1 VETRYRVQTSSKKI
15 AKKFSLKVGKS
26 YPVTQIVQEWGYKY
40 YYVLNEKKENAC
52 ICPLTWKNQVSI
64 TTTTT
69 DGELSIEK
77 VG

>member
-1 VETRYRVQTSSKKI
+1 MEPKYQIQTSSKKI
-15 AKKFSLKVGKS
+15 AKKFNLKVGKS
-26 YPVTQIVQEWGYKY
+26 YPVTHVIQEWGYKY
-40 YYVLNEKKENAC
+40 YYILNEKKENAC